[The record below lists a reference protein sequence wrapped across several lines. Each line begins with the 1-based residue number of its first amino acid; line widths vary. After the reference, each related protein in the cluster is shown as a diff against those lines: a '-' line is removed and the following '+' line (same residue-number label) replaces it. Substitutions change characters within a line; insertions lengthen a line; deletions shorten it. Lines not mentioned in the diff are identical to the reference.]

1 MKLGEVTNYNLKSQ
15 TILAEGWQDL
25 NEAQRIYVGK
35 WEREVWPLV
44 ESINTLFE
52 AELTAKQIDGIFGNA
67 EKVAIDS
74 GDNKTA
80 LGKAGAVV
88 GDQAKKLQKQIDD
101 LLKAAQNSG
110 PVKNFDAQ
118 FEKLKADLRKK
129 LEGNPM
135 GQKIMTMVDGYADFA
150 KGNPA
155 KAAFVIGAM
164 TSVLAFASGGIVSGA
179 AIGFFLR
186 LANNT
191 LKGDKLSTAVA
202 KGVKGAAIGALAG
215 ALGDAMGDAEAADMI
230 PGVDQGDAV
239 TVSSAMDGAEV
250 DTAIETDVDADGGGE
265 TPELPSV
272 EEFKTDYIKGMLEKG
287 RFAKYDFTDE
297 MIEKMADN
305 VDINGTYPDDIQGV
319 SFKGNII
326 KGNIYLN
333 PEEAKAFSEF
343 MDSQPGDGPSK
354 FFSKE
359 TDAWLKDNVE
369 GAQGRFDAADAA
381 KAARDAEIAA
391 DQVLDSA
398 EVDKMSDADIQARV
412 KEIQN
417 STNPVTGGKI
427 DPDGNTKL
435 ARELRQLKRELSDRM
450 TDNFSGATLD
460 PTGLIQEYT
469 DYLDDTMVE
478 GPVLDK
484 MKALAQK
491 GAVAVGK
498 GMDKAGEKVA
508 GGIAKAGAAVK
519 GAGKQLG
526 NKITKEKLM
535 KTWNKMG
542 KPTDMG
548 SIANILSDAG
558 LSDESIGTVSAN
570 TNVPLKPTA
579 KPDAGEEDPKAPTP
593 GGATAKP
600 GATPTDT
607 DAVAKGVDANK
618 DGKDDK
624 TGKVIQMPGTKPAD
638 GVAPPKS
645 GIAKGAAS
653 ATAPA
658 GGSGSK
664 IKVTGMPGQGTGG
677 SAGTTPAKPGATA
690 KPKAGAKATAG
701 ATQVDLPTL
710 AKQISDAGLQDV
722 VKGQLSQKGGGSDLG
737 SGMQIDIPTLA
748 QQISDAG
755 MQQQIKQQ
763 LTQKQTA

>member
-44 ESINTLFE
+44 EGINKLFE

-67 EKVAIDS
+67 EQVAMDS

-80 LGKAGAVV
+80 LGKAGGVV
-88 GDQAKKLQKQIDD
+88 GDQAKKLQTQIDQ
-101 LLKAAQNSG
+101 LLKAAQDSG

-118 FEKLKADLRKK
+118 FEKLKAQLKTK

-135 GQKIMTMVDGYADFA
+135 GQKILKTVEGYGDFA

-179 AIGFFLR
+179 AIGFFLK

-215 ALGDAMGDAEAADMI
+215 ALGDAMGDAEASELI
-230 PGVDQGDAV
+230 PGVDADEAAE
-239 TVSSAMDGAEV
+239 VSSTMDGDEV
-250 DTAIETDVDADGGGE
+250 EAAVGADADADGGGE
-265 TPELPSV
+265 TPELPDV
-272 EEFKTDYIKGMLEKG
+272 DEFKENYIRGMIEKG
-287 RFAKYDFTDE
+287 RFANQEFTDG
-297 MIEKMADN
+297 MVQKMAN
-305 VDINGTYPDDIQGV
+305 EVNIVGTYPDDIQGV
-319 SFKGNII
+319 DFKGTIV
-326 KGNIYLN
+326 KGNIYLT
-333 PEEAKAFSEF
+333 PEEQADFSAYLK
-343 MDSQPGDGPSK
+343 SQPGSDMAK
-354 FFSKE
+354 IMSKE
-359 TDAWLKDNVE
+359 TDEWLSANVSEADNTFQVRDDAFAAKQAAIEADKVLDAAEVE
-369 GAQGRFDAADAA
+369 GM
-381 KAARDAEIAA
+381 AET
-391 DQVLDSA
+391 
-398 EVDKMSDADIQARV
+398 DIQARMN
-412 KEIQN
+412 EIQK

-427 DPDGNTKL
+427 DVENGKDAL
-435 ARELRQLKRELSDRM
+435 AREYRQLQNELNRREEL
-450 TDNFSGATLD
+450 NFSGATTD

-484 MKALAQK
+484 MKALAK
-491 GAVAVGK
+491 SGAVAVGK

-508 GGIAKAGAAVK
+508 GGISKAGAAVK

-535 KTWNKMG
+535 KSWTKMG
-542 KPTDMG
+542 KPTDLG
-548 SIANILSDAG
+548 SITNILSDAG
-558 LSDESIGTVSAN
+558 LSDESIGTVATN
-570 TNVPLKPTA
+570 TKVPLKPTA

-600 GATPTDT
+600 GAEPTDT

-624 TGKVIQMPGTKPAD
+624 TGKVIQMPGTTPAD
-638 GVAPPKS
+638 GVDAPKS
-645 GIAKGAAS
+645 GIAKGAAGAS
-653 ATAPA
+653 APA
-658 GGSGSK
+658 GDKS
-664 IKVTGMPGQGTGG
+664 IKVTGMPGQGAGG
-677 SAGTTPAKPGATA
+677 STTSTTGTKPGATA
-690 KPKAGAKATAG
+690 KPKAGATAG
-701 ATQVDLPTL
+701 AGAKVDIPAL
-710 AKQISDAGLQDV
+710 AKQISDAGISAEI
-722 VKGQLSQKGGGSDLG
+722 KGQLTGQGGGSDLG

-748 QQISDAG
+748 QKISDAG

-763 LTQKQTA
+763 LSQKQTA